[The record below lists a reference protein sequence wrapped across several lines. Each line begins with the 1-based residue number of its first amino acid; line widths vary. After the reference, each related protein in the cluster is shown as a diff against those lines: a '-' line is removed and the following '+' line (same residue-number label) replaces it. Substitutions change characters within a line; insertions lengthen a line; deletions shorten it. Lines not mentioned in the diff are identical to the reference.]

1 MLDHVFT
8 DAIAA
13 VREVL
18 ETALLEPQL
27 VEERLHADI
36 LAGDLTWQTT
46 YSLPGEGNPPR
57 VQADLTLE
65 WSTWSQSAYRS
76 WRLGE
81 TPPEPPRIGVEVI
94 LRVQRL
100 RHQPEPQTILAALPA
115 PQVDGRSRSSSSATA
130 PASRSPGTTCSLEA
144 EHAIEVGYEA
154 SFELDEPTLG
164 DAGKLDGHFAAM
176 GGWIASTLVRLADLD
191 FDFLPP
197 DEEELRAMTEPAPC

>member
-13 VREVL
+13 LRDVL
-18 ETALLEPQL
+18 ENALLEPQL

-81 TPPEPPRIGVEVI
+81 APPEPPRMGVEVV

-100 RHQPEPQTILAALPA
+100 RHAPDPQTMLAVLPA
-115 PQVDGRSRSSSSATA
+115 PQVTVGPIQLERNGPRLETSWDGSATD
-130 PASRSPGTTCSLEA
+130 A

-154 SFELDEPTLG
+154 SFELDEATLT

-197 DEEELRAMTEPAPC
+197 DEEGSEP

>member
-115 PQVDGRSRSSSSATA
+115 PQVTVGPIQLERNGPRLEISWDDAPSTPSTPSRSVTR
-130 PASRSPGTTCSLEA
+130 PASSWTSRRWATPASSTATSPPWAGGSPRPWSA
-144 EHAIEVGYEA
+144 W
-154 SFELDEPTLG
+154 PT
-164 DAGKLDGHFAAM
+164 
-176 GGWIASTLVRLADLD
+176 STSTSCHPTR
-191 FDFLPP
+191 
-197 DEEELRAMTEPAPC
+197 RAPSHDR

>member
-76 WRLGE
+76 WRLGA
-81 TPPEPPRIGVEVI
+81 TPSESPRIGGAGT
-94 LRVQRL
+94 LPGPRL
-100 RHQPEPQTILAALPA
+100 RPPPGPQ
-115 PQVDGRSRSSSSATA
+115 
-130 PASRSPGTTCSLEA
+130 
-144 EHAIEVGYEA
+144 
-154 SFELDEPTLG
+154 
-164 DAGKLDGHFAAM
+164 
-176 GGWIASTLVRLADLD
+176 
-191 FDFLPP
+191 
-197 DEEELRAMTEPAPC
+197 

>member
-27 VEERLHADI
+27 VEERFHADI

-115 PQVDGRSRSSSSATA
+115 PQVTVGPIQLERNGPRLEISWDD
-130 PASRSPGTTCSLEA
+130 ASLDA

-197 DEEELRAMTEPAPC
+197 DEEGSEP